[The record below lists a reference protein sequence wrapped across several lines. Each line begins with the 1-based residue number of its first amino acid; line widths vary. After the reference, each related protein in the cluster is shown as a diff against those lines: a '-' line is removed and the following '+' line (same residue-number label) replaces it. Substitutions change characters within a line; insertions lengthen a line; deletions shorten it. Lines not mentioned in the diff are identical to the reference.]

1 MAPFDTPFMRQ
12 IPDTLCDRFIVEILF
27 PKQPLRAMAL
37 EIISVHKIE
46 VSEGVSIFYKEK
58 KNQYTS
64 PYRIKDGQISYK
76 LSFVREGP

>member
-1 MAPFDTPFMRQ
+1 
-12 IPDTLCDRFIVEILF
+12 
-27 PKQPLRAMAL
+27 MAL

-76 LSFVREGP
+76 LLFVREGP